1 MNPELFYDNFT
12 KKLLTDYMTNNHRM
26 ASAITMVLNN
36 ISPDSKKILDLG
48 CGIGWSTHEIARFF
62 PQSQVEGVDLST
74 NSIKVADTLFKLN
87 NNGFSKSDVTK
98 ESFGNNNIYDAIVMI
113 DVLEHIPLDER
124 KQFIESINNI
134 LSDNNGRFIVSCPT
148 IYHQNYLRNEN
159 PGGLQPV
166 DEDITIS
173 VLNEIAKQLNGDVI
187 YFTYTSIWNTND
199 YLYAVIEKNVRYKPY
214 NNKSIKSVQLE
225 SINERINRVS
235 NSTYKGLFSDDELK
249 SFEITTYS
257 LKDKMKRLFK

>member
-36 ISPDSKKILDLG
+36 ISPNSKKILDLG
-48 CGIGWSTHEIARFF
+48 CGIGWSTYEISRFF
-62 PQSQVEGVDLST
+62 TESQVDGIDLST

-98 ESFGNNNIYDAIVMI
+98 ESFGNNNTYDSIVMI
-113 DVLEHIPLDER
+113 DVLEHIPLNER
-124 KQFIESINNI
+124 KQFIDSINSI

-148 IYHQNYLRNEN
+148 IYHQNYLRKEN
-159 PGGLQPV
+159 PQGLQPV
-166 DEDITIS
+166 DEDITIP
-173 VLNEIAKQLNGDVI
+173 VLNEIAKQLSGDII

-199 YLYAVIEKNVRYKPY
+199 YLYAVIEKNTAYKPFD
-214 NNKSIKSVQLE
+214 NKIAKPVQLE
-225 SINERINRVS
+225 DINERIVRVC
-235 NSTYKGLFSDDELK
+235 NSAYKELFNEDELK
-249 SFEITTYS
+249 SFEIRTDS